1 MNIVIID
8 KQVTIIISHVNEKTN
23 KHTGGV
29 TANGDQLQGIIL
41 VMFFQSRM
49 NVSVYCNFVVQNN
62 S

>member
-29 TANGDQLQGIIL
+29 TANGEQLQGIIL